1 MSLFDNLKDFGTK
14 IFDVGEFAVDN
25 LVFKLHRIV
34 TVVLLLS
41 FSVVTSLGQ
50 VRRYKQVILLQF
62 LTCNTVFQLIVENV
76 LCIFIT
82 VCWRPYRMH

>member
-1 MSLFDNLKDFGTK
+1 MSLFDSFKELGTK

-34 TVVLLLS
+34 TVVLLLA

-50 VRRYKQVILLQF
+50 VNFRRY
-62 LTCNTVFQLIVENV
+62 
-76 LCIFIT
+76 IFIKMNQYINASRLRLRYKFN
-82 VCWRPYRMH
+82 VYLQ

>member
-1 MSLFDNLKDFGTK
+1 MSLFDSFKELGTK

-34 TVVLLLS
+34 TVVLLLA

-50 VRRYKQVILLQF
+50 VNFRRY
-62 LTCNTVFQLIVENV
+62 
-76 LCIFIT
+76 IFIK
-82 VCWRPYRMH
+82 MNQ